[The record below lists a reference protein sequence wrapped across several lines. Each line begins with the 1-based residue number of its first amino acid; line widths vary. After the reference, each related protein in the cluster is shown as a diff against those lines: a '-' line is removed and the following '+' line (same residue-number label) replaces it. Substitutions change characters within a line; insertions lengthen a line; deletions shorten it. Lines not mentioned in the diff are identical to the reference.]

1 MRFFNFFG
9 IITFII
15 SVSSIFLQFFSNFFS
30 NLISPMI
37 IVSTVF
43 FLLSNKI
50 NKKNLKLIVPMILIL
65 SLNLFFSVIVYGN
78 TISNAARFFLVLIV
92 ILISIT
98 IKPNTKIITFF
109 LAISVLFT
117 IFLIYKEFYYVLR
130 PGQWIVDR
138 KIWGLNG
145 IGDVYSY
152 NNWFYRIQVK
162 GNALVPVSFFV
173 TFYYVKEKKIRVML
187 LLLFLVGIII
197 AGNTMFIIGLIVFYF
212 MDIFFLRR
220 DQIKKL
226 TLFRLILILVGLIG
240 IFVMIFYLIG
250 MISLKQESS
259 IPTRIDQLNVLMQ
272 NYSDTLLGTIFGKGL
287 GNVLINVVTPFRDYS
302 GDTYF
307 ELQVI
312 YIINQIGIFV
322 MMIYLFIYYELIK
335 NNWKSKCTTIC
346 LIAYLVYAVS
356 NPYIFDVTNI
366 IVVLLLSSLD
376 NHLKKEKESLVVID
390 G

>member
-1 MRFFNFFG
+1 
-9 IITFII
+9 
-15 SVSSIFLQFFSNFFS
+15 
-30 NLISPMI
+30 
-37 IVSTVF
+37 
-43 FLLSNKI
+43 
-50 NKKNLKLIVPMILIL
+50 MILIL